1 MHNNSFVGSSS
12 VSECVT
18 VQEYS
23 EFIRDFVGHAS
34 GRSGLKA
41 GIAAVSEQLNV
52 PQIRVFNWFYNRIVR
67 IDTREAEEYHIQKA
81 KYLATKAAELEVR
94 SKEAWDELRA
104 FQRRIREA
112 GNKYDSQTTSGS
124 LERLDTN
131 SDGIP
136 VGRGPGSGSIDQSP
150 AKSGHRR

>member
-1 MHNNSFVGSSS
+1 MHNNNFVGRNS
-12 VSECVT
+12 VSECVSI
-18 VQEYS
+18 EDYS

-52 PQIRVFNWFYNRIVR
+52 PQIRIFNWFYNRIVR
-67 IDTREAEEYHIQKA
+67 IDTREAKEYHIQKA
-81 KYLATKAAELEVR
+81 KYLALKAAELEVR

-112 GNKYDSQTTSGS
+112 GNKYDGQTTAGA
-124 LERLDTN
+124 LERLDAN
-131 SDGIP
+131 SDGLS
-136 VGRGPGSGSIDQSP
+136 VVRGPGPRSIDQSS